1 MTMKTQTGNYANSF
15 LIGLVLMGAL
25 LLPALGQ
32 AAGCGATTAI
42 LILKELK
49 RADVSGL
56 LSQAAECQAKGQ
68 VNLAQ
73 NALQQA
79 LALAQASGDKR
90 TEALV
95 KNNLASLWILASSK
109 YRAPTEQPDL
119 YLLDGL
125 KIAEELGDKSLESSI
140 RSNLGN
146 LLVGWGN
153 YEDAVW
159 NFKQAVEQADK
170 DRNQGLAA
178 RCRIGM
184 ATAAAFHGSMSLA
197 ADYAGAAEANIAK
210 AENGR
215 DRALLYIK
223 LGDAYSRMMDSAV
236 DREQRGVYL
245 AKGGE
250 QYRQSVIEARK
261 AGDEASQAYS
271 IGFLAGLYETEGR
284 YAEALQLSRAAL
296 RMAQKHDLYDAMY
309 QWQWLVGRMHN
320 QLGERDRAIDAY
332 KTAVD
337 NLTSIR
343 GDLAIVYG
351 NVNSPTTFRDSVGP
365 IYYELADLLLRKADE
380 TQDETARTALLVEAR
395 ETVEALKGAE
405 LSDYFQDD
413 CVNMVNA
420 GAKGIGQMSPTAAI
434 VYIIPLESRLELLVE
449 TKSGLKKVTVDVPSR
464 RLMDQAL
471 LFRHHVER
479 RTTYFFKGHG
489 EALYAWII
497 EPIKKILEAD
507 GVDTLVFVPD
517 GALRNVPM
525 AALFDGEKYLLEQY
539 AVGVAP
545 GLSLIESQEA
555 TSPNSRFLF
564 SGLAAERHGFPGLP
578 AVVQEA
584 ELISKS
590 FAPTQLMDG
599 TFLKDD
605 LENTFMRNDYRY
617 VHIASHGQFSGQADS
632 TFVLTYD
639 GFLTLDDLENLIRP
653 SSYRGAPVELLTLSA
668 CQTAAGDDK
677 AALGLAGVA
686 IKAGCRAA
694 LASLWFVSDQASAL
708 MVDEFYRALAKP
720 GATKAKALQHA
731 QTVLRND
738 PRFRHPRYWAP
749 YIMIGNWL

>member
-1 MTMKTQTGNYANSF
+1 MKIRTENHAHSL
-15 LIGLVLMGAL
+15 LIGLALVGGL

-32 AAGCGATTAI
+32 AAES
-42 LILKELK
+42 KS
-49 RADVSGL
+49 ADVSGL
-56 LSQAAECQAKGQ
+56 LKQAALYQAKGQ

-73 NALQQA
+73 NALKQA
-79 LALAQASGDKR
+79 LGQAQAVGDKR

-95 KNNLASLWILASSK
+95 KNNLASLWILASRK
-109 YRAPTEQPDL
+109 YREPTEEPDI
-119 YLLDGL
+119 YLLEAL

-140 RSNLGN
+140 RANLGN

-159 NFKQAVEQADK
+159 NFKQSVDQADK
-170 DRNQGLAA
+170 DGNHELAA

-184 ATAAAFHGSMSLA
+184 ATAAAFHGSMSTA
-197 ADYAGAAEANIAK
+197 AEYAGAAEVNIAK
-210 AENGR
+210 ISDGR
-215 DRALLYIK
+215 DKALLHIK
-223 LGDAYSRMMDSAV
+223 LGDVYSRMMDNAAN
-236 DREQRGVYL
+236 REQRGVYL

-250 QYRQSVIEARK
+250 QYHKSVTEARK
-261 AGDEASQAYS
+261 VGDEASQAYS

-296 RMAQKHDLYDAMY
+296 RLAQKNRLYDAMY
-309 QWQWLVGRMHN
+309 QWQWLIGRLHN
-320 QLGERDRAIDAY
+320 QLGNHDRAIDAY

-337 NLTSIR
+337 NLSSIR
-343 GDLAIVYG
+343 NDLAIVYG
-351 NVNSPTTFRDSVGP
+351 NDNSPTTFRDSVGP
-365 IYYELADLLLRKADE
+365 VYYELADLLLKKADE
-380 TQDETARTALLVEAR
+380 VEDDSERTALLVEAR
-395 ETVEALKGAE
+395 ATVEALKGAE

-413 CVNMVNA
+413 CANMVNA
-420 GAKGIGQMSPTAAI
+420 GAKSVGEMSPTAAI

-449 TKSGLKKVTVDVPSR
+449 TKSGLKKVTVNVPSR
-464 RLMDQAL
+464 RLMDQAR

-479 RTTYFFKGHG
+479 RTTYFFKGHA

-525 AALFDGEKYLLEQY
+525 AALFDGKKYLLEQY

-564 SGLAAERHGFPGLP
+564 SGLAVERHGFPGLP

-584 ELISKS
+584 ELIAKS
-590 FAPTQLMDG
+590 FAPTQLMDA

-605 LENTFMRNDYRY
+605 LENTFLRNDYRF
-617 VHIASHGQFSGQADS
+617 VHIASHGQFSGRAES

-720 GATKAKALQHA
+720 GTTKAKALQHA

-749 YIMIGNWL
+749 YLMIGNWL

>member
-1 MTMKTQTGNYANSF
+1 MTMKTRTENHTHSL
-15 LIGLVLMGAL
+15 LIGLALVGGL

-32 AAGCGATTAI
+32 AAES
-42 LILKELK
+42 KS
-49 RADVSGL
+49 ADVSGL
-56 LSQAAECQAKGQ
+56 LKQAALYQAKGQ

-73 NALQQA
+73 NALKQA
-79 LALAQASGDKR
+79 LGQAQAVGDKR

-95 KNNLASLWILASSK
+95 KNNLASLWILASRK
-109 YRAPTEQPDL
+109 YREPTEEPDI
-119 YLLDGL
+119 YLLEAL

-140 RSNLGN
+140 RANLGN

-159 NFKQAVEQADK
+159 NFKQAVDQADK
-170 DRNQGLAA
+170 DGNHELAA

-184 ATAAAFHGSMSLA
+184 ATAAAFHGSMSTA
-197 ADYAGAAEANIAK
+197 AEYAGAAEVNIAK
-210 AENGR
+210 IADGR
-215 DRALLYIK
+215 DKALLHIK
-223 LGDAYSRMMDSAV
+223 LGDVYSRMMDNA
-236 DREQRGVYL
+236 DNREKRGVYL

-250 QYRQSVIEARK
+250 QYHKSVTEARK
-261 AGDEASQAYS
+261 VGDEASQAYS

-284 YAEALQLSRAAL
+284 YAEALRLSRAAL
-296 RMAQKHDLYDAMY
+296 RLAQKNRLYDAMY
-309 QWQWLVGRMHN
+309 QWQWLIGRLHN
-320 QLGERDRAIDAY
+320 QLGNHDRAIDAY

-337 NLTSIR
+337 NLSSIR
-343 GDLAIVYG
+343 NDLAIVYG
-351 NVNSPTTFRDSVGP
+351 NDNSPTTFRDSVGP
-365 IYYELADLLLRKADE
+365 VYYELADLLLKKADE
-380 TQDETARTALLVEAR
+380 VEDDSARIALLVEAR
-395 ETVEALKGAE
+395 DTVEALKGAE

-413 CVNMVNA
+413 CANMVNA
-420 GAKGIGQMSPTAAI
+420 GAKSIGQMSPTAAI

-449 TKSGLKKVTVDVPSR
+449 TKSGLKKVTVNVPSR
-464 RLMDQAL
+464 RLMDQAR

-479 RTTYFFKGHG
+479 RTTYFFKSHA

-525 AALFDGEKYLLEQY
+525 AALFDGKKYLLEQY

-584 ELISKS
+584 ELIAKS
-590 FAPTQLMDG
+590 FAATQLMDA

-605 LENTFMRNDYRY
+605 LENTFLRNDYRF
-617 VHIASHGQFSGQADS
+617 VHIASHGQFSGRAES

-668 CQTAAGDDK
+668 CQTAAGDEK

-720 GATKAKALQHA
+720 GTTKAKALQHA

-749 YIMIGNWL
+749 YLMIGNWL

>member
-1 MTMKTQTGNYANSF
+1 MIMKIRNAIHSHTLFICLALAG
-15 LIGLVLMGAL
+15 LIVSAQGQVAGA
-25 LLPALGQ
+25 
-32 AAGCGATTAI
+32 
-42 LILKELK
+42 KH
-49 RADVSGL
+49 ADVSGL
-56 LSQAAECQAKGQ
+56 LNQAAAYQTKGQ

-73 NALQQA
+73 NALK
-79 LALAQASGDKR
+79 LALGQAQAAGDKR
-90 TEALV
+90 TEAVV
-95 KNNLASLWILASSK
+95 KNNLASLWILASRK
-109 YRAPTEQPDL
+109 YRASSEEPDI
-119 YLLDGL
+119 YLLEAL
-125 KIAEELGDKSLESSI
+125 KIAEELKDKPLEVSI
-140 RSNLGN
+140 RANLGN

-159 NFKQAVEQADK
+159 NFKQAVDQADK
-170 DRNQGLAA
+170 AENHELAA

-184 ATAAAFHGSMSLA
+184 AAAAAFHGSMSLA
-197 ADYAGAAEANIAK
+197 EEYAGAAEGNIAK
-210 AENGR
+210 TADGR
-215 DRALLYIK
+215 DKALLHIK
-223 LGDAYSRMMDSAV
+223 LGDIYSRMMDSAT
-236 DREQRGVYL
+236 DREQRGRYL
-245 AKGGE
+245 AKGGK
-250 QYRQSVIEARK
+250 QYRNSVAAARQV
-261 AGDEASQAYS
+261 GDEPSQAYS

-284 YAEALQLSRAAL
+284 YAEALELSRAAL
-296 RMAQKHDLYDAMY
+296 RLAQKHELHDAAY
-309 QWQWLVGRMHN
+309 QWQWLIGRLHN
-320 QLGERDRAIDAY
+320 QLGNRDRAIGAY

-337 NLTSIR
+337 NLSSIR
-343 GDLAIVYG
+343 SDLAIVYG
-351 NVNSPTTFRDSVGP
+351 NENSPTTFRDSVGP
-365 IYYELADLLLRKADE
+365 IYYELADLILKKADE
-380 TQDETARTALLVEAR
+380 VKDDSVRTALLVEAR
-395 ETVEALKGAE
+395 DTVEALKGAE

-413 CVNMVNA
+413 CANMVNA
-420 GAKGIGQMSPTAAI
+420 GARSIGQMSPTAAI

-449 TKSGLKKVTVDVPSR
+449 TKSGLKKVTVNVPSR
-464 RLMDQAL
+464 RLMDQAR

-489 EALYAWII
+489 EALYAWLI

-507 GVDTLVFVPD
+507 AVDTLVFVPD

-525 AALFDGEKYLLEQY
+525 SGLFDGEKYLLEQY

-584 ELISKS
+584 ELIAKS
-590 FAPTQLMDG
+590 FAPTELMDG

-605 LENTFMRNDYRY
+605 LEDTFLRNDYRY
-617 VHIASHGQFSGQADS
+617 VHIASHGQFSGKADS

-720 GATKAKALQHA
+720 GTTKAKALQYA

>member
-1 MTMKTQTGNYANSF
+1 MTMKIQTANHAHSL
-15 LIGLVLMGAL
+15 LIGLALVGGL

-32 AAGCGATTAI
+32 AADS
-42 LILKELK
+42 KS
-49 RADVSGL
+49 ADVSGL
-56 LSQAAECQAKGQ
+56 LNQAAAYQAKGQ
-68 VNLAQ
+68 VNLAEGT
-73 NALQQA
+73 LKQA
-79 LALAQASGDKR
+79 LGQAQAVGDKR

-95 KNNLASLWILASSK
+95 KNNLASLWILASRK
-109 YRAPTEQPDL
+109 YRDPTEEPDI
-119 YLLDGL
+119 YLLEAL
-125 KIAEELGDKSLESSI
+125 KIAEEIEDKPLESSI
-140 RSNLGN
+140 RANLGN

-159 NFKQAVEQADK
+159 NFKQAVGQADK
-170 DRNQGLAA
+170 DGNDELAA

-184 ATAAAFHGSMSLA
+184 ATAAAFHGSMSMA
-197 ADYAGAAEANIAK
+197 AELAGAAEANIAK
-210 AENGR
+210 SNER
-215 DRALLYIK
+215 DKALLHIK
-223 LGDAYSRMMDSAV
+223 LGDVYSRMMDNAA

-250 QYRQSVIEARK
+250 QYHKSVLAARK
-261 AGDEASQAYS
+261 AGDEPSQAYA

-296 RMAQKHDLYDAMY
+296 RLAQKHELPDAVY
-309 QWQWLVGRMHN
+309 QWQWLVGRLHN
-320 QLGERDRAIDAY
+320 QLGDRDRAIDAY

-351 NVNSPTTFRDSVGP
+351 NDNSPTTFRDSVGP
-365 IYYELADLLLRKADE
+365 VYYELADLLLKKADE
-380 TQDETARTALLVEAR
+380 VEGDEARTALLVEAR
-395 ETVEALKGAE
+395 ATVEALKGAE

-413 CVNMVNA
+413 CANMVNA
-420 GAKGIGQMSPTAAI
+420 GAKSVGEMSPTAAI

-464 RLMDQAL
+464 RLMDQAR

-507 GVDTLVFVPD
+507 DVDTLVFVPD

-525 AALFDGEKYLLEQY
+525 AALFDGEKYLIEQY
-539 AVGVAP
+539 AVAVAP

-590 FAPTQLMDG
+590 FSPTVLMDG

-605 LENTFMRNDYRY
+605 LENIFLRNDYRY
-617 VHIASHGQFSGQADS
+617 VHIASHGQFSGRADS

-694 LASLWFVSDQASAL
+694 LATLWFVSDQASAL

-720 GATKAKALQHA
+720 GTSKAKALQHA

-749 YIMIGNWL
+749 YLMIGNWL

>member
-1 MTMKTQTGNYANSF
+1 MTMKTRTENHAHSL
-15 LIGLVLMGAL
+15 LIGLALVGGL
-25 LLPALGQ
+25 LLPALAQ
-32 AAGCGATTAI
+32 AAES
-42 LILKELK
+42 KS
-49 RADVSGL
+49 ADVSGL
-56 LSQAAECQAKGQ
+56 LNQAALYHAKGQ

-73 NALQQA
+73 NALKQA
-79 LALAQASGDKR
+79 LGQAQAVGDKR

-95 KNNLASLWILASSK
+95 KNNLASLWILASRK
-109 YRAPTEQPDL
+109 YRALTEEPDI
-119 YLLDGL
+119 YLLESL

-140 RSNLGN
+140 RANLGN

-159 NFKQAVEQADK
+159 NFMQAVEQADK
-170 DRNQGLAA
+170 DGNDELAA

-184 ATAAAFHGSMSLA
+184 ATAAVFHGSMSTA
-197 ADYAGAAEANIAK
+197 AEYAGAAEANIAK
-210 AENGR
+210 VENGR
-215 DRALLYIK
+215 DKALLHIK
-223 LGDAYSRMMDSAV
+223 LGDVYSRMMDNAA
-236 DREQRGVYL
+236 DREQRGIYL
-245 AKGGE
+245 AKGGV
-250 QYRQSVIEARK
+250 QYHKSVTEARK
-261 AGDEASQAYS
+261 VGDEASQAYS

-284 YAEALQLSRAAL
+284 YAEALQLSRVAL
-296 RMAQKHDLYDAMY
+296 RLAQKHELYDAMY
-309 QWQWLVGRMHN
+309 QWQWLIGRLHN
-320 QLGERDRAIDAY
+320 QLGDRDRAIDAY

-337 NLTSIR
+337 NLSSIR
-343 GDLAIVYG
+343 NDLAIVYG
-351 NVNSPTTFRDSVGP
+351 NDNSPTTFRDSVGP
-365 IYYELADLLLRKADE
+365 VYYELADLLLQKADE
-380 TQDETARTALLVEAR
+380 VEADSARTALLVEAR
-395 ETVEALKGAE
+395 DTVEALKAAE

-413 CVNMVNA
+413 CANMVNA
-420 GAKGIGQMSPTAAI
+420 GAKSIGQMSPTAAI

-449 TKSGLKKVTVDVPSR
+449 TKSGLKKVTVNVPSR
-464 RLMDQAL
+464 RLMDQAR

-479 RTTYFFKGHG
+479 RTTYFFKGHA

-525 AALFDGEKYLLEQY
+525 AALFDGKKYLLEQY

-584 ELISKS
+584 ELIAKS
-590 FAPTQLMDG
+590 FAPTQLMDA
-599 TFLKDD
+599 TFLKED
-605 LENTFMRNDYRY
+605 LENTFLRNDYRF
-617 VHIASHGQFSGQADS
+617 VHIASHGQFSGRAES

-720 GATKAKALQHA
+720 GTTKAKALQHA

-749 YIMIGNWL
+749 YLMIGNWL

>member
-1 MTMKTQTGNYANSF
+1 MTINTQITNHALSL
-15 LIGLVLMGAL
+15 LIRCALVGLM
-25 LLPALGQ
+25 LPAFAQ
-32 AAGCGATTAI
+32 AAGSSANSSE
-42 LILKELK
+42 LLK
-49 RADVSGL
+49 
-56 LSQAAECQAKGQ
+56 QAAAYQSKGQ

-73 NALQQA
+73 NVLKQ
-79 LALAQASGDKR
+79 ALAQAQAAGDLR
-90 TEALV
+90 TEAQV
-95 KNNLASLWILASSK
+95 KNNLASLWILASRK
-109 YRAPTEQPDL
+109 YRAPNEEPDI
-119 YLLDGL
+119 YLLESL
-125 KIAEELGDKSLESSI
+125 KIAEGLGDKSLESGI
-140 RSNLGN
+140 RANLGN
-146 LLVGWGN
+146 LLVGMGN

-159 NFKQAVEQADK
+159 NFKQAVEQAEK
-170 DRNQGLAA
+170 DGNQELAA

-184 ATAAAFHGSMSLA
+184 STAAAFHGSMSLA
-197 ADYAGAAEANIAK
+197 EEFAGGAEMNIAK
-210 AENGR
+210 AKNGR
-215 DRALLYIK
+215 DKALLYIK
-223 LGDAYSRMMDSAV
+223 LGDVYSRMMDNAS
-236 DREQRGVYL
+236 DRAQRGAYL
-245 AKGGE
+245 VKGGV
-250 QYRQSVIEARK
+250 QYHKSVLEARK
-261 AGDEASQAYS
+261 VGDEESQTYS

-284 YAEALQLSRAAL
+284 YAEALQLSREAL
-296 RMAQKHDLYDAMY
+296 RLAQNHKLYDAMY
-309 QWQWLVGRMHN
+309 QWQWLVGRLHN
-320 QLGERDRAIDAY
+320 QLGDRDRAIDAY
-332 KTAVD
+332 KTALD

-351 NVNSPTTFRDSVGP
+351 NDNSPTTFRDSVGP
-365 IYYELADLLLRKADE
+365 LYYELADLLLSKADGVN
-380 TQDETARTALLVEAR
+380 DETARTALLVEAR
-395 ETVEALKGAE
+395 DTVEALKGAE

-413 CVNMVNA
+413 CSNMVNS
-420 GAKGIGQMSPTAAI
+420 GAKSIGQMSPTAAI
-434 VYIIPLESRLELLVE
+434 VYIIPLENRVELLVE
-449 TKSGLKKVTVDVPSR
+449 TKSGLKKVTVDVSSR
-464 RLMDQAL
+464 RLMDQAR

-489 EALYAWII
+489 EALYAWLI

-525 AALFDGEKYLLEQY
+525 TALFDGKEYLLEQY

-545 GLSLIESQEA
+545 GLSLIESQKA

-564 SGLAAERHGFPGLP
+564 SGLAVERHGFPGLP
-578 AVVQEA
+578 AVVQES

-590 FAPTQLMDG
+590 FAPTTLMDG
-599 TFLKDD
+599 TFLKGD
-605 LENTFMRNDYRY
+605 LVDTFLRNDFRY
-617 VHIASHGQFSGQADS
+617 VHIASHGQFSGRADS

-720 GATKAKALQHA
+720 GTTKATALQHA

>member
-1 MTMKTQTGNYANSF
+1 MIMKIRTENHTHSL
-15 LIGLVLMGAL
+15 LIGLALVGGL

-32 AAGCGATTAI
+32 AAES
-42 LILKELK
+42 KS
-49 RADVSGL
+49 ADVSGL
-56 LSQAAECQAKGQ
+56 LKQAALYQAKGQ

-73 NALQQA
+73 NALKQA
-79 LALAQASGDKR
+79 LGQAQAVGDKR

-95 KNNLASLWILASSK
+95 KNNLASLWILASRK
-109 YRAPTEQPDL
+109 YREPTEEPDI
-119 YLLDGL
+119 YLLEAL

-140 RSNLGN
+140 RANLGN

-159 NFKQAVEQADK
+159 NFKQAVDQADK
-170 DRNQGLAA
+170 DGNHELAA

-184 ATAAAFHGSMSLA
+184 ATAAAFHGSMSTA
-197 ADYAGAAEANIAK
+197 AEYAGAAEVNIAK
-210 AENGR
+210 IADGR
-215 DRALLYIK
+215 DKALLHIK
-223 LGDAYSRMMDSAV
+223 LGDVYSRMMDNA
-236 DREQRGVYL
+236 DNREKRGVYL

-250 QYRQSVIEARK
+250 QYHKSVTEARK
-261 AGDEASQAYS
+261 VGDEASQAYS

-296 RMAQKHDLYDAMY
+296 RLAQKNRLYDAMY
-309 QWQWLVGRMHN
+309 QWQWLIGRLHN
-320 QLGERDRAIDAY
+320 QLGNHDRAIDAY

-337 NLTSIR
+337 NLSSIR
-343 GDLAIVYG
+343 NDLAIVYG
-351 NVNSPTTFRDSVGP
+351 NDNSPTTFRDSVGP
-365 IYYELADLLLRKADE
+365 VYYELADLLLKKADE
-380 TQDETARTALLVEAR
+380 VEDDSARIALLVEAR
-395 ETVEALKGAE
+395 DTVEALKGAE

-413 CVNMVNA
+413 CANMVNA
-420 GAKGIGQMSPTAAI
+420 GAKSIGQMSPTAAI

-449 TKSGLKKVTVDVPSR
+449 TKSGLKKVTVNVPSR
-464 RLMDQAL
+464 RLMDQAR

-479 RTTYFFKGHG
+479 RTTYFFKSHA

-525 AALFDGEKYLLEQY
+525 AALFDGKKYLLEQY

-584 ELISKS
+584 ELIAKS
-590 FAPTQLMDG
+590 FAATQLMDA

-605 LENTFMRNDYRY
+605 LENTFLRNDYRF
-617 VHIASHGQFSGQADS
+617 VHIASHGQFSGRAES

-668 CQTAAGDDK
+668 CQTAAGDEK

-720 GATKAKALQHA
+720 GTTKAKALQHA

-749 YIMIGNWL
+749 YLMIGNWL

>member
-1 MTMKTQTGNYANSF
+1 MTMKTHTVNYARS
-15 LIGLVLMGAL
+15 LYAVLTLAGLLYF
-25 LLPALGQ
+25 PFTQ
-32 AAGCGATTAI
+32 SAASKGT
-42 LILKELK
+42 
-49 RADVSGL
+49 DVAGL
-56 LSQAAECQAKGQ
+56 LSQAAMHQSKGR

-73 NALQQA
+73 NAFKQA
-79 LALAQASGDKR
+79 LAKAQAAGDLR
-90 TEALV
+90 TEAIV
-95 KNNLASLWILASSK
+95 KNNLASLWILASRK
-109 YRAPTEQPDL
+109 YRAPTEEPDI
-119 YLLDGL
+119 YLLEAL
-125 KIAEELGDKSLESSI
+125 KVAEELKDKPLESSI
-140 RSNLGN
+140 RANLGN
-146 LLVGWGN
+146 LLVGGGN

-159 NFKQAVEQADK
+159 NFKQAVDQANK
-170 DRNQGLAA
+170 DGNHELAA
-178 RCRIGM
+178 RCLIGM
-184 ATAAAFHGSMSLA
+184 ATAATFHGATSLA
-197 ADYAGAAEANIAK
+197 GEYAATAEKNIAQTSSSQEK
-210 AENGR
+210 
-215 DRALLYIK
+215 ALLHIK
-223 LGDAYSRMMDSAV
+223 LGDVYSRMMDNAT
-236 DREQRGVYL
+236 DREQRGKYL
-245 AKGGE
+245 VKGSE
-250 QYRQSVIEARK
+250 QYRQSIVAARVV
-261 AGDEASQAYS
+261 GDESSQAYS

-284 YAEALQLSRAAL
+284 YAEALQLTRAAL
-296 RMAQKHDLYDAMY
+296 RLAQKHKLQDAIY
-309 QWQWLVGRMHN
+309 QWQWLAARLHN
-320 QLGERDRAIDAY
+320 QLGDRDRAIGAY

-337 NLTSIR
+337 NLTTIR
-343 GDLAIVYG
+343 SDLAIVYG
-351 NVNSPTTFRDSVGP
+351 NDNSPTTFRDSVGP

-380 TQDETARTALLVEAR
+380 TELGPARTALLAEAR
-395 ETVEALKGAE
+395 ETVETLKGAE

-413 CVNMVNA
+413 CTSMVNA
-420 GAKGIGQMSPTAAI
+420 GAKSIGQMSPTAAI

-449 TKSGLKKVTVDVPSR
+449 TKSGLSKVTVNVSSR
-464 RLMDQAL
+464 ELMNQAL

-489 EALYAWII
+489 EALYAWLI
-497 EPIKKILEAD
+497 EPIKPLLEKD
-507 GVDTLVFVPD
+507 SVDTLVFVPD

-525 AALFDGEKYLLEQY
+525 SGLFDGKNYLLEQY

-555 TSPNSRFLF
+555 VAPNSRFLF

-578 AVVQEA
+578 AVIEEA

-590 FAPTQLMDG
+590 FSPTSLMDG

-605 LENTFMRNDYRY
+605 LEDTFLRNDYRY
-617 VHIASHGQFSGQADS
+617 VHIASHGQFSGDAAN

-639 GFLTLDDLENLIRP
+639 EYLTLDDLENLIRP

-738 PRFRHPRYWAP
+738 SRFRHPRYWAP

>member
-1 MTMKTQTGNYANSF
+1 MTMKIRTENHAHSL
-15 LIGLVLMGAL
+15 LIGLALVGGL
-25 LLPALGQ
+25 LLPALAQ
-32 AAGCGATTAI
+32 AAES
-42 LILKELK
+42 KS
-49 RADVSGL
+49 ADVSGL
-56 LSQAAECQAKGQ
+56 LNQAALYHAKGQ

-73 NALQQA
+73 NALKQA
-79 LALAQASGDKR
+79 LGQAQAVGDKR

-95 KNNLASLWILASSK
+95 KNNLASLWILASRK
-109 YRAPTEQPDL
+109 YRALTEEPDI
-119 YLLDGL
+119 YLLESL

-140 RSNLGN
+140 RANLGN

-159 NFKQAVEQADK
+159 NFMQAVEQADK
-170 DRNQGLAA
+170 DGNDELAA

-184 ATAAAFHGSMSLA
+184 ATAAVFHGSMSTA
-197 ADYAGAAEANIAK
+197 AEYAGAAEANIAK
-210 AENGR
+210 VENGR
-215 DRALLYIK
+215 DKALLHIK
-223 LGDAYSRMMDSAV
+223 LGDVYSRMMDNAA
-236 DREQRGVYL
+236 DREQRGIYL
-245 AKGGE
+245 ANGGV
-250 QYRQSVIEARK
+250 QYHKSVTEARK
-261 AGDEASQAYS
+261 GGDEASQAYS

-296 RMAQKHDLYDAMY
+296 RLAQKNRLYDAMY
-309 QWQWLVGRMHN
+309 QWQWLIGRLHN
-320 QLGERDRAIDAY
+320 QLGNHDRAIDAY

-337 NLTSIR
+337 NLSSIR
-343 GDLAIVYG
+343 NDLAIVYG
-351 NVNSPTTFRDSVGP
+351 NDNSPTTFRDSVGP
-365 IYYELADLLLRKADE
+365 VYYELADLLLKKADE
-380 TQDETARTALLVEAR
+380 VEDDSARTALLVEAR
-395 ETVEALKGAE
+395 ATVEALKGAE

-413 CVNMVNA
+413 CANMVNA
-420 GAKGIGQMSPTAAI
+420 GAKSVGEMSPTAAI

-449 TKSGLKKVTVDVPSR
+449 TKSGLKKVTVNVPSR
-464 RLMDQAL
+464 RLMDQAR

-479 RTTYFFKGHG
+479 RTTYFFKGHA

-584 ELISKS
+584 ELIAKS
-590 FAPTQLMDG
+590 FAPTQLMDA
-599 TFLKDD
+599 TFLKED
-605 LENTFMRNDYRY
+605 LENTFLRNDYRF
-617 VHIASHGQFSGQADS
+617 VHIASHGQFSGRAES

-720 GATKAKALQHA
+720 GTTKAKALQHA

-749 YIMIGNWL
+749 YLMIGNWL

>member
-1 MTMKTQTGNYANSF
+1 MTMKTRTENHTHSL
-15 LIGLVLMGAL
+15 LIGLALVGGL
-25 LLPALGQ
+25 LLPALAQ
-32 AAGCGATTAI
+32 AAES
-42 LILKELK
+42 KS
-49 RADVSGL
+49 ADVSGL
-56 LSQAAECQAKGQ
+56 LKQAALYQAKGQ

-73 NALQQA
+73 NALKQA
-79 LALAQASGDKR
+79 LGQAQSVGDKR

-95 KNNLASLWILASSK
+95 KNNLASLWILASRK
-109 YRAPTEQPDL
+109 YREPTEEPDI
-119 YLLDGL
+119 YLLEAL

-140 RSNLGN
+140 RANLGN

-159 NFKQAVEQADK
+159 NFKQAVDHADK
-170 DRNQGLAA
+170 DGNHDLGA

-184 ATAAAFHGSMSLA
+184 ATAAAFHGSMSTA
-197 ADYAGAAEANIAK
+197 AEYAGAAEVNITKIAD
-210 AENGR
+210 GR
-215 DRALLYIK
+215 DKALLHIK
-223 LGDAYSRMMDSAV
+223 LGDVYSRMMDNAAN
-236 DREQRGVYL
+236 REQRGVYL

-250 QYRQSVIEARK
+250 QYNKSVTEARK
-261 AGDEASQAYS
+261 VGDEASQAYS

-296 RMAQKHDLYDAMY
+296 RLAQKNRLYDAMY
-309 QWQWLVGRMHN
+309 QWQWLIGRLHN
-320 QLGERDRAIDAY
+320 QLGNHDRAIDAY
-332 KTAVD
+332 KTAVN
-337 NLTSIR
+337 NLSSIR
-343 GDLAIVYG
+343 NDLAIVYG
-351 NVNSPTTFRDSVGP
+351 NDNSPTTFRDSVGP
-365 IYYELADLLLRKADE
+365 VYYELADLLLKKADE
-380 TQDETARTALLVEAR
+380 VEDDSARIALLVEAR
-395 ETVEALKGAE
+395 DTVEALKGAE

-413 CVNMVNA
+413 CANMVNA
-420 GAKGIGQMSPTAAI
+420 GAKSIGQMSPTAAI

-449 TKSGLKKVTVDVPSR
+449 TKSGLKKVTVNVPSR
-464 RLMDQAL
+464 RLMDQAR

-479 RTTYFFKGHG
+479 RTTYFFKSHA

-525 AALFDGEKYLLEQY
+525 AALFDGKKYLLEQY

-584 ELISKS
+584 ELIAKS
-590 FAPTQLMDG
+590 FAATQLMDA

-605 LENTFMRNDYRY
+605 LENKFLRNDYRF
-617 VHIASHGQFSGQADS
+617 VHIASHGQFSGRAES

-668 CQTAAGDDK
+668 CQTAAGDEK

-720 GATKAKALQHA
+720 GTTKAKALQHA

-749 YIMIGNWL
+749 YLMIGNWL

>member
-1 MTMKTQTGNYANSF
+1 MTMKIQTANHAHSL
-15 LIGLVLMGAL
+15 LIGLALVGGL

-32 AAGCGATTAI
+32 AADS
-42 LILKELK
+42 KS
-49 RADVSGL
+49 ADVSGL
-56 LSQAAECQAKGQ
+56 LNQAAAYQAKGQ

-73 NALQQA
+73 GTLKQA
-79 LALAQASGDKR
+79 LGQAQAVGDKR

-95 KNNLASLWILASSK
+95 KNNLASLWILASRK
-109 YRAPTEQPDL
+109 YRDPTEEPDI
-119 YLLDGL
+119 YLLEAL
-125 KIAEELGDKSLESSI
+125 KIAEEIEDKPLESSI
-140 RSNLGN
+140 RANLGN

-159 NFKQAVEQADK
+159 NFKQAVGQADK
-170 DRNQGLAA
+170 DGNDELAA

-184 ATAAAFHGSMSLA
+184 ATAAAFHGSMSMA
-197 ADYAGAAEANIAK
+197 AELAGAAEANIAK
-210 AENGR
+210 SNER
-215 DRALLYIK
+215 DKALLHIK
-223 LGDAYSRMMDSAV
+223 LGDVYSRMMDNAA

-250 QYRQSVIEARK
+250 QYHKSVLAARK
-261 AGDEASQAYS
+261 SGDEPSQAYA

-296 RMAQKHDLYDAMY
+296 RLAQKHELPDAVY
-309 QWQWLVGRMHN
+309 QWQWLVGRLHN
-320 QLGERDRAIDAY
+320 QLGDRDRAIDAY

-351 NVNSPTTFRDSVGP
+351 NDNSPTTFRDSVGP
-365 IYYELADLLLRKADE
+365 VYYELADLLLKKADE
-380 TQDETARTALLVEAR
+380 VEGDEARTALLVEAR
-395 ETVEALKGAE
+395 ATVEALKGAE

-413 CVNMVNA
+413 CANMVNA
-420 GAKGIGQMSPTAAI
+420 GAKSVGEMSPTAAI

-464 RLMDQAL
+464 RLMDQAR

-507 GVDTLVFVPD
+507 DVDTLVFVPD

-525 AALFDGEKYLLEQY
+525 AALFDGEKYLIEQY
-539 AVGVAP
+539 AVAVAP

-590 FAPTQLMDG
+590 FSPTVLMDG

-605 LENTFMRNDYRY
+605 LENTFLRNDYRY
-617 VHIASHGQFSGQADS
+617 VHIASHGQFSGRADS

-694 LASLWFVSDQASAL
+694 LATLWFVSDQASAL

-720 GATKAKALQHA
+720 GTSKAKALQHA

-749 YIMIGNWL
+749 YLMIGNWL

>member
-1 MTMKTQTGNYANSF
+1 MTMKIQTANHAHSL
-15 LIGLVLMGAL
+15 LIGLALVGGL

-32 AAGCGATTAI
+32 AADS
-42 LILKELK
+42 KS
-49 RADVSGL
+49 ADVSGL
-56 LSQAAECQAKGQ
+56 LNQAAAYQAKGQ

-73 NALQQA
+73 GTLKQA
-79 LALAQASGDKR
+79 LGQAQAVGDKR

-95 KNNLASLWILASSK
+95 KNNLASLWILASRK
-109 YRAPTEQPDL
+109 YRDPTEEPDI
-119 YLLDGL
+119 YLLEAL
-125 KIAEELGDKSLESSI
+125 KIAEEIEDKPLESSI
-140 RSNLGN
+140 RANLGN

-159 NFKQAVEQADK
+159 NFKQAVGQADK
-170 DRNQGLAA
+170 DGNDELAA

-184 ATAAAFHGSMSLA
+184 ATAAAFHGSMSMAAELA
-197 ADYAGAAEANIAK
+197 GTAEANIAK
-210 AENGR
+210 SNER
-215 DRALLYIK
+215 DKALLHIK
-223 LGDAYSRMMDSAV
+223 LGDVYSRMMDNAA

-250 QYRQSVIEARK
+250 QYHKSVLAARK
-261 AGDEASQAYS
+261 AGDEPSQAYA

-296 RMAQKHDLYDAMY
+296 RLAQKHELPDAVY
-309 QWQWLVGRMHN
+309 QWQWLVGRLHN
-320 QLGERDRAIDAY
+320 QLGDRDRAIDAY

-351 NVNSPTTFRDSVGP
+351 NDNSPTTFRDSVGP
-365 IYYELADLLLRKADE
+365 VYYELADLLLKKADE
-380 TQDETARTALLVEAR
+380 VEGDEARTALLVEAR
-395 ETVEALKGAE
+395 ATVEALKGAE

-413 CVNMVNA
+413 CANMVNA
-420 GAKGIGQMSPTAAI
+420 GAKSVGEMSPTAAI

-464 RLMDQAL
+464 RLMDQAR

-507 GVDTLVFVPD
+507 DVDTLVFVPD

-525 AALFDGEKYLLEQY
+525 AALFDGEKYLIEQY
-539 AVGVAP
+539 AVAVAP

-590 FAPTQLMDG
+590 FSPTVLMDG

-605 LENTFMRNDYRY
+605 LENIFLRNDYRY
-617 VHIASHGQFSGQADS
+617 VHIASHGQFSGRADS

-694 LASLWFVSDQASAL
+694 LATLWFVSDQASAL

-720 GATKAKALQHA
+720 GTSKAKALQHA

-749 YIMIGNWL
+749 YLMIGNWL

>member
-1 MTMKTQTGNYANSF
+1 MTINTQITNHALSL
-15 LIGLVLMGAL
+15 LIRCALVGLM
-25 LLPALGQ
+25 LPAFAQ
-32 AAGCGATTAI
+32 AAGSSANSSE
-42 LILKELK
+42 LLK
-49 RADVSGL
+49 
-56 LSQAAECQAKGQ
+56 QAAAYQSKGQ

-73 NALQQA
+73 NVLKQ
-79 LALAQASGDKR
+79 ALAQAQAAGDLR
-90 TEALV
+90 TEAQV
-95 KNNLASLWILASSK
+95 KNNLASLWILASRK
-109 YRAPTEQPDL
+109 YRAPTEEPDI
-119 YLLDGL
+119 YLLESL
-125 KIAEELGDKSLESSI
+125 KIAEGLGDKSLESEI
-140 RSNLGN
+140 RANLGN
-146 LLVGWGN
+146 LLVGMGN

-159 NFKQAVEQADK
+159 NFKQAVEQAENDG
-170 DRNQGLAA
+170 NQELAA

-184 ATAAAFHGSMSLA
+184 STAAAFHGSMNLA
-197 ADYAGAAEANIAK
+197 EEFAGGAEMNIAK
-210 AENGR
+210 AKNGR
-215 DRALLYIK
+215 DKALLYIK
-223 LGDAYSRMMDSAV
+223 LGDVYSRMMDNAS
-236 DREQRGVYL
+236 DRAQRGAYL
-245 AKGGE
+245 VKGGV
-250 QYRQSVIEARK
+250 QYHKSVLEARK
-261 AGDEASQAYS
+261 VGDEESQTYS

-284 YAEALQLSRAAL
+284 YAEALQLSREAL
-296 RMAQKHDLYDAMY
+296 RLAQNHKLYDAMY
-309 QWQWLVGRMHN
+309 QWQWLVGRLHN
-320 QLGERDRAIDAY
+320 QLGDRDRAIDAY
-332 KTAVD
+332 KTALD

-351 NVNSPTTFRDSVGP
+351 NDNSPTTFRDSVGP
-365 IYYELADLLLRKADE
+365 LYYELADLLLSKADGVN
-380 TQDETARTALLVEAR
+380 DEKARTALLVEAR
-395 ETVEALKGAE
+395 DTVEALKGAE

-413 CVNMVNA
+413 CSNMVNA
-420 GAKGIGQMSPTAAI
+420 GAKSIGQMSPTAAI
-434 VYIIPLESRLELLVE
+434 VYIIPLENRVELLVE
-449 TKSGLKKVTVDVPSR
+449 TKSGLKKVTVDVSSR
-464 RLMDQAL
+464 RLMDQAR

-489 EALYAWII
+489 EALYAWLI

-525 AALFDGEKYLLEQY
+525 TALFDGKEYLLEQY

-545 GLSLIESQEA
+545 GLSLIESQKA

-564 SGLAAERHGFPGLP
+564 SGLAVERHGFPGLP
-578 AVVQEA
+578 AVVQES

-590 FAPTQLMDG
+590 FAPTTLMDG
-599 TFLKDD
+599 TFLKGD
-605 LENTFMRNDYRY
+605 LVDTFLRNDFRY
-617 VHIASHGQFSGQADS
+617 VHIASHGQFSGRADS

-720 GATKAKALQHA
+720 GTTKATALQHA

>member
-1 MTMKTQTGNYANSF
+1 MKIRNAIHSHTLFICLALAG
-15 LIGLVLMGAL
+15 LIVSAH
-25 LLPALGQ
+25 GQ
-32 AAGCGATTAI
+32 AAGS
-42 LILKELK
+42 KH
-49 RADVSGL
+49 ADVSGL
-56 LSQAAECQAKGQ
+56 LNRAATYQAKGQ

-73 NALQQA
+73 NALK
-79 LALAQASGDKR
+79 LALGQAQAAGDKR
-90 TEALV
+90 TEAVV
-95 KNNLASLWILASSK
+95 KNNLASLWILASRK
-109 YRAPTEQPDL
+109 YRASSEEPDI
-119 YLLDGL
+119 YLLEAL
-125 KIAEELGDKSLESSI
+125 KIAEELKDKPLEVSI
-140 RSNLGN
+140 RANLGN

-159 NFKQAVEQADK
+159 NFKQAVDQADK
-170 DRNQGLAA
+170 AENHELAA

-184 ATAAAFHGSMSLA
+184 TAAAAFHGSMSLA
-197 ADYAGAAEANIAK
+197 EEYAGAAEGNIAK
-210 AENGR
+210 TADGR
-215 DRALLYIK
+215 DKALLHIK
-223 LGDAYSRMMDSAV
+223 LGDIYSRMMDSAT
-236 DREQRGVYL
+236 DREQRGRYL
-245 AKGGE
+245 AKGGK
-250 QYRQSVIEARK
+250 QYRNSVAAARQV
-261 AGDEASQAYS
+261 GDEPSQAYS

-284 YAEALQLSRAAL
+284 YGEALELSRAAL
-296 RMAQKHDLYDAMY
+296 RLAQKHELHDAAY
-309 QWQWLVGRMHN
+309 QWQWLIGRLHN
-320 QLGERDRAIDAY
+320 QLGNRDRAIGAY

-337 NLTSIR
+337 NLSSIR
-343 GDLAIVYG
+343 SDLAIVYG
-351 NVNSPTTFRDSVGP
+351 NENSPTTFRDSVGP
-365 IYYELADLLLRKADE
+365 IYYELADLILKKADE
-380 TQDETARTALLVEAR
+380 VKDDSVRTALLVEAR
-395 ETVEALKGAE
+395 DTVEALKGAE

-413 CVNMVNA
+413 CANMVNA
-420 GAKGIGQMSPTAAI
+420 GARSIGQMSPTAAI

-449 TKSGLKKVTVDVPSR
+449 TKSGLKKVTVNVPSR
-464 RLMDQAL
+464 RLMDQAR

-489 EALYAWII
+489 EALYAWLI

-507 GVDTLVFVPD
+507 AVDTLVFVPD

-525 AALFDGEKYLLEQY
+525 SGLFDGEKYLLEQY

-584 ELISKS
+584 ELIAKS
-590 FAPTQLMDG
+590 FAPTELMDG

-605 LENTFMRNDYRY
+605 LEDTFLRNDYRY
-617 VHIASHGQFSGQADS
+617 VHIASHGQFSGKADS

-720 GATKAKALQHA
+720 GTTKAKALQHA

>member
-1 MTMKTQTGNYANSF
+1 MTINTQITNHALSL
-15 LIGLVLMGAL
+15 LIRCALVGLM
-25 LLPALGQ
+25 LPAFAQ
-32 AAGCGATTAI
+32 AAGSSANSSE
-42 LILKELK
+42 LLK
-49 RADVSGL
+49 
-56 LSQAAECQAKGQ
+56 QAAAYQSKGQ

-73 NALQQA
+73 NVLKQ
-79 LALAQASGDKR
+79 ALAQAQAAGDLR
-90 TEALV
+90 TEAQV
-95 KNNLASLWILASSK
+95 KNNLASLWILASRK
-109 YRAPTEQPDL
+109 YRAPTEEPDI
-119 YLLDGL
+119 YLLESL
-125 KIAEELGDKSLESSI
+125 KIAEGLGDKSLESEI
-140 RSNLGN
+140 RANLGN
-146 LLVGWGN
+146 LLVGMGN

-159 NFKQAVEQADK
+159 NFKQAVDQAEK
-170 DRNQGLAA
+170 DGNQELAA

-184 ATAAAFHGSMSLA
+184 STAAAFHGSMNLA
-197 ADYAGAAEANIAK
+197 EEFAGGAEMNIAK
-210 AENGR
+210 AKNGR
-215 DRALLYIK
+215 DKALLYIK
-223 LGDAYSRMMDSAV
+223 LGDVYSRMMDNAS
-236 DREQRGVYL
+236 DRAQRGAYL
-245 AKGGE
+245 VKGGV
-250 QYRQSVIEARK
+250 QYHKSVLEARK
-261 AGDEASQAYS
+261 VGDEESQTYS

-284 YAEALQLSRAAL
+284 YAEALQLSREAL
-296 RMAQKHDLYDAMY
+296 RLAQNHKLYDAMY
-309 QWQWLVGRMHN
+309 QWQWLVGRLHN
-320 QLGERDRAIDAY
+320 QLGDRDRAIDAY
-332 KTAVD
+332 KTALD

-351 NVNSPTTFRDSVGP
+351 NDNSPTTFRDSVGP
-365 IYYELADLLLRKADE
+365 LYYELADLLLSKADGVN
-380 TQDETARTALLVEAR
+380 DETARTALLVEAR
-395 ETVEALKGAE
+395 DTVEALKGAE

-413 CVNMVNA
+413 CSNMVNA
-420 GAKGIGQMSPTAAI
+420 GAKSIGQMSPTAAI
-434 VYIIPLESRLELLVE
+434 VYIIPLENRVELLVE
-449 TKSGLKKVTVDVPSR
+449 TKSGLKKVTVDVSSR
-464 RLMDQAL
+464 RLMDQAR

-489 EALYAWII
+489 EALYAWLI

-525 AALFDGEKYLLEQY
+525 TALFDGKEYLLEQY

-545 GLSLIESQEA
+545 GLSLIESQKA

-564 SGLAAERHGFPGLP
+564 SGLAVERHGFPGLP
-578 AVVQEA
+578 AVVQES

-590 FAPTQLMDG
+590 FAPTTLMDG
-599 TFLKDD
+599 TFLKGD
-605 LENTFMRNDYRY
+605 LVDTFLRNDFRY
-617 VHIASHGQFSGQADS
+617 VHIASHGQFSGRADS

-720 GATKAKALQHA
+720 GTSKATALQHA

>member
-1 MTMKTQTGNYANSF
+1 MTMKTRTENHTHSL
-15 LIGLVLMGAL
+15 LIGLALVGGL

-32 AAGCGATTAI
+32 AAES
-42 LILKELK
+42 KS
-49 RADVSGL
+49 ADVSGL
-56 LSQAAECQAKGQ
+56 LKQAALYQAKGQ

-73 NALQQA
+73 NALKQA
-79 LALAQASGDKR
+79 LGQAQAVGDKR

-95 KNNLASLWILASSK
+95 KNNLASLWILASRK
-109 YRAPTEQPDL
+109 YREPTEEPDI
-119 YLLDGL
+119 YLLEAL
-125 KIAEELGDKSLESSI
+125 KIAEEQGDKSLESSI
-140 RSNLGN
+140 RANLGN

-159 NFKQAVEQADK
+159 NFKQAVDQADK
-170 DRNQGLAA
+170 DGNHELAA

-184 ATAAAFHGSMSLA
+184 ATAAAFHGSMSTA
-197 ADYAGAAEANIAK
+197 AEYAGAAEVNIAK
-210 AENGR
+210 IADGR
-215 DRALLYIK
+215 DKALLHIK
-223 LGDAYSRMMDSAV
+223 LGDVYSRMMDNAAN
-236 DREQRGVYL
+236 REQRGVYL
-245 AKGGE
+245 SKGGE
-250 QYRQSVIEARK
+250 QYHKSVTEARK
-261 AGDEASQAYS
+261 VGDEASQAYS

-296 RMAQKHDLYDAMY
+296 RLAQKNRLYDAMY
-309 QWQWLVGRMHN
+309 QWQWLIGRLHN
-320 QLGERDRAIDAY
+320 QLGNHDRAIDAY

-337 NLTSIR
+337 NLSSIR
-343 GDLAIVYG
+343 NDLAIVYG
-351 NVNSPTTFRDSVGP
+351 NDNSPTTFRDSVGP
-365 IYYELADLLLRKADE
+365 VYYELADLLLKKADE
-380 TQDETARTALLVEAR
+380 VEDDSARIALLVEAR
-395 ETVEALKGAE
+395 DTVEALKGAE

-413 CVNMVNA
+413 CANMVNA
-420 GAKGIGQMSPTAAI
+420 GAKSIGQMSPTAAI

-449 TKSGLKKVTVDVPSR
+449 TKSGLKKVTVNVPSR
-464 RLMDQAL
+464 RLMDQAR

-479 RTTYFFKGHG
+479 RTTYFFKGHA

-525 AALFDGEKYLLEQY
+525 AALFDGKKYLLEQY

-584 ELISKS
+584 ELIAKS
-590 FAPTQLMDG
+590 FAVTQLMDA

-605 LENTFMRNDYRY
+605 LENTFLRNDYRF
-617 VHIASHGQFSGQADS
+617 VHIASHGQFSGRAES

-668 CQTAAGDDK
+668 CQTAAGDEK

-720 GATKAKALQHA
+720 GTTKAKALQHA

-749 YIMIGNWL
+749 YLMIGNWL

>member
-1 MTMKTQTGNYANSF
+1 MTMKIRTENHAHSL
-15 LIGLVLMGAL
+15 LIGLALVGGL

-32 AAGCGATTAI
+32 AAES
-42 LILKELK
+42 KS
-49 RADVSGL
+49 ADVSGL
-56 LSQAAECQAKGQ
+56 LKQAALYQAKGQ

-73 NALQQA
+73 NALKQA
-79 LALAQASGDKR
+79 LGQAQAVGDKR

-95 KNNLASLWILASSK
+95 KNNLASLWILASRK
-109 YRAPTEQPDL
+109 YREPTEEPDI
-119 YLLDGL
+119 YLLEAL

-140 RSNLGN
+140 RANLGN

-159 NFKQAVEQADK
+159 NFKQSVDQADK
-170 DRNQGLAA
+170 DGNHELAA

-184 ATAAAFHGSMSLA
+184 ATAAAFHGSMSTA
-197 ADYAGAAEANIAK
+197 AEYAGAAEVNIAK
-210 AENGR
+210 ISDGR
-215 DRALLYIK
+215 DKALLHIK
-223 LGDAYSRMMDSAV
+223 LGDVYSRMMDNAAN
-236 DREQRGVYL
+236 REQRGVYL

-250 QYRQSVIEARK
+250 QYHKSVTEARK
-261 AGDEASQAYS
+261 VGDEASQAYS

-296 RMAQKHDLYDAMY
+296 RLAQKNRLYDAMY
-309 QWQWLVGRMHN
+309 QWQWLIGRLHN
-320 QLGERDRAIDAY
+320 QLGNHDRAIDAY

-337 NLTSIR
+337 NLSSIR
-343 GDLAIVYG
+343 NDLAIVYG
-351 NVNSPTTFRDSVGP
+351 NDNSPTTFRDSVGP
-365 IYYELADLLLRKADE
+365 VYYELADLLLKKADE
-380 TQDETARTALLVEAR
+380 VEDDSERTALLVEAR
-395 ETVEALKGAE
+395 ATVEALKGAE

-413 CVNMVNA
+413 CANMVNA
-420 GAKGIGQMSPTAAI
+420 GAKSVGEMSPTAAI

-449 TKSGLKKVTVDVPSR
+449 TKSGLKKVTVNVPSR
-464 RLMDQAL
+464 RLMDQAR

-479 RTTYFFKGHG
+479 RTTYFFKGHA

-525 AALFDGEKYLLEQY
+525 AALFDGKKYLLEQY

-564 SGLAAERHGFPGLP
+564 SGLAVERHGFPGLP

-584 ELISKS
+584 ELIAKS
-590 FAPTQLMDG
+590 FAPTQLMDA

-605 LENTFMRNDYRY
+605 LENTFLRNDYRF
-617 VHIASHGQFSGQADS
+617 VHIASHGQFSGRAES

-720 GATKAKALQHA
+720 GTTKAKALQHA

-749 YIMIGNWL
+749 YLMIGNWL

>member
-1 MTMKTQTGNYANSF
+1 MTMKIQTANHAHSL
-15 LIGLVLMGAL
+15 LIGLALVGGL

-32 AAGCGATTAI
+32 AADS
-42 LILKELK
+42 KS
-49 RADVSGL
+49 ADVSGL
-56 LSQAAECQAKGQ
+56 LNQAAAYQAKGQ
-68 VNLAQ
+68 VNLAEGT
-73 NALQQA
+73 LKQA
-79 LALAQASGDKR
+79 LGQAQAVGDKR
-90 TEALV
+90 TAALV
-95 KNNLASLWILASSK
+95 KNNLASLWILASRK
-109 YRAPTEQPDL
+109 YRDPTEEPDI
-119 YLLDGL
+119 YLLEAL
-125 KIAEELGDKSLESSI
+125 KIAEEIEDKPLESSI
-140 RSNLGN
+140 RANLGN

-159 NFKQAVEQADK
+159 NFKQAVGQADK
-170 DRNQGLAA
+170 DGNDELAA

-184 ATAAAFHGSMSLA
+184 ATAAAFHGSMSMAAELA
-197 ADYAGAAEANIAK
+197 GPAEANIAK
-210 AENGR
+210 SNER
-215 DRALLYIK
+215 DKALLHIK
-223 LGDAYSRMMDSAV
+223 LGDVYSRMMDNAA

-250 QYRQSVIEARK
+250 QYHKSVLAARK
-261 AGDEASQAYS
+261 AGDEPSQAYA

-296 RMAQKHDLYDAMY
+296 RLAQKHELPDAVY
-309 QWQWLVGRMHN
+309 QWQWLVGRLHN
-320 QLGERDRAIDAY
+320 QLGDRDRAIDAY

-351 NVNSPTTFRDSVGP
+351 NDNSPTTFRDSVGP
-365 IYYELADLLLRKADE
+365 VYYELADLLLKKADE
-380 TQDETARTALLVEAR
+380 VEGDEARTALLVEAR
-395 ETVEALKGAE
+395 ATVEALKGAE

-413 CVNMVNA
+413 CANMVNA
-420 GAKGIGQMSPTAAI
+420 GAKSVGEMSPTAAI

-464 RLMDQAL
+464 RLMDQAR

-507 GVDTLVFVPD
+507 DVDTLGFVPD

-525 AALFDGEKYLLEQY
+525 AALFDGEKYLIEQY
-539 AVGVAP
+539 AVAVAP

-590 FAPTQLMDG
+590 FSPTVLMDD

-605 LENTFMRNDYRY
+605 LENIFLRNDYRY
-617 VHIASHGQFSGQADS
+617 VHIASHGQFSGRADS

-694 LASLWFVSDQASAL
+694 LATLWFVSDQASAL

-720 GATKAKALQHA
+720 GTSKAKALQHA

-749 YIMIGNWL
+749 YLMIGNWL

>member
-1 MTMKTQTGNYANSF
+1 MTMKIQTANHAHSL
-15 LIGLVLMGAL
+15 LIGLALVGGL

-32 AAGCGATTAI
+32 AADS
-42 LILKELK
+42 KS
-49 RADVSGL
+49 ADVSGL
-56 LSQAAECQAKGQ
+56 LNQAAAYQAKGQ
-68 VNLAQ
+68 VNLAEGT
-73 NALQQA
+73 LKQA
-79 LALAQASGDKR
+79 LGQAQAVGDKR

-95 KNNLASLWILASSK
+95 KNNLASLWILASRK
-109 YRAPTEQPDL
+109 YRDPTEEPDI
-119 YLLDGL
+119 YLLEAL
-125 KIAEELGDKSLESSI
+125 KIAEEIEDKPLESSI
-140 RSNLGN
+140 RANLGN

-159 NFKQAVEQADK
+159 NFKQAVGQADK
-170 DRNQGLAA
+170 DGNDELAA

-184 ATAAAFHGSMSLA
+184 ATAAAFHGSMSMA
-197 ADYAGAAEANIAK
+197 AELAGAAEANIAK
-210 AENGR
+210 SNER
-215 DRALLYIK
+215 DKALLHIK
-223 LGDAYSRMMDSAV
+223 LGDVYSRMMDNAA

-250 QYRQSVIEARK
+250 QYHKSVLAARK
-261 AGDEASQAYS
+261 AGDEPSQAYA

-296 RMAQKHDLYDAMY
+296 RLAQKHELPDAVY
-309 QWQWLVGRMHN
+309 QWQWLVGRLHN
-320 QLGERDRAIDAY
+320 QLGDRDRAIDAY

-351 NVNSPTTFRDSVGP
+351 NDNSPTTFRDSVGP
-365 IYYELADLLLRKADE
+365 VYYELADLLLKKADE
-380 TQDETARTALLVEAR
+380 VEGDEARTALLVEAR
-395 ETVEALKGAE
+395 ATVEALKGAE

-413 CVNMVNA
+413 CANMVNA
-420 GAKGIGQMSPTAAI
+420 GAKSVGEMSPTAAI

-449 TKSGLKKVTVDVPSR
+449 TKSGLKKVTVDVPNR
-464 RLMDQAL
+464 RLMDQAR

-507 GVDTLVFVPD
+507 DVDTLVFVPD

-525 AALFDGEKYLLEQY
+525 AALFDGEKYLIEQY
-539 AVGVAP
+539 AVAVAP

-590 FAPTQLMDG
+590 FSPTVLMDG

-605 LENTFMRNDYRY
+605 LENTFLRNDYRY
-617 VHIASHGQFSGQADS
+617 VHIASHGQFSGRADS

-694 LASLWFVSDQASAL
+694 LATLWFVSDQASAL

-720 GATKAKALQHA
+720 GTSKAKALQHA

-749 YIMIGNWL
+749 YLMIGNWL

>member
-1 MTMKTQTGNYANSF
+1 MTMKTRTENHTHSL
-15 LIGLVLMGAL
+15 LIGLALVGGL

-32 AAGCGATTAI
+32 AAES
-42 LILKELK
+42 KS
-49 RADVSGL
+49 ADVSGL
-56 LSQAAECQAKGQ
+56 LKQAALYQAKGQ

-73 NALQQA
+73 NALKQA
-79 LALAQASGDKR
+79 LGQAQAVGDKR
-90 TEALV
+90 TESLV
-95 KNNLASLWILASSK
+95 KNNLASLWILASRK
-109 YRAPTEQPDL
+109 YREPTEEPDI
-119 YLLDGL
+119 YLLEAL

-140 RSNLGN
+140 RANLGN

-159 NFKQAVEQADK
+159 NFKQAVDQADK
-170 DRNQGLAA
+170 DGNHELAS

-184 ATAAAFHGSMSLA
+184 ATAAAFHGSMSTA
-197 ADYAGAAEANIAK
+197 AEYAGAAEVNIAK
-210 AENGR
+210 IADGR
-215 DRALLYIK
+215 DKALLHIK
-223 LGDAYSRMMDSAV
+223 LGDVYSRMMDNAAN
-236 DREQRGVYL
+236 REQRGLYL

-250 QYRQSVIEARK
+250 QYRKSVTEARK
-261 AGDEASQAYS
+261 VGDEASQAYS

-296 RMAQKHDLYDAMY
+296 GLAQKNRLYDAMY
-309 QWQWLVGRMHN
+309 QWQWLIGRLHN
-320 QLGERDRAIDAY
+320 QLGNRDRAIGAY

-337 NLTSIR
+337 NLSSIR
-343 GDLAIVYG
+343 NDLAIVYG
-351 NVNSPTTFRDSVGP
+351 NDNSPTTFRDSVGP
-365 IYYELADLLLRKADE
+365 VYYELADLLLKKADE
-380 TQDETARTALLVEAR
+380 VKDDSARIALLVEAR
-395 ETVEALKGAE
+395 DTVEALKGAE

-413 CVNMVNA
+413 CANMVNA
-420 GAKGIGQMSPTAAI
+420 GAKSIGQMSPTAAI

-449 TKSGLKKVTVDVPSR
+449 TKSGLKKVTVNVPSR
-464 RLMDQAL
+464 RLMDQAR

-479 RTTYFFKGHG
+479 RTTYFFKSHA

-497 EPIKKILEAD
+497 EPIKKTLEAD

-525 AALFDGEKYLLEQY
+525 AALFDGKKYLLEQY

-584 ELISKS
+584 ELIAKS
-590 FAPTQLMDG
+590 FAATQLMDA

-605 LENTFMRNDYRY
+605 LENKFLRNDYRF
-617 VHIASHGQFSGQADS
+617 VHIASHGQFSGRAES

-668 CQTAAGDDK
+668 CQTAAGDEK

-720 GATKAKALQHA
+720 GTTKAKALQHA

-749 YIMIGNWL
+749 YLMIGNWL

>member
-1 MTMKTQTGNYANSF
+1 MTMKIQTANHAHSL
-15 LIGLVLMGAL
+15 LIGLALVGGL

-32 AAGCGATTAI
+32 AADS
-42 LILKELK
+42 KS
-49 RADVSGL
+49 ADVSGL
-56 LSQAAECQAKGQ
+56 LNQAAAYQAKGQ

-73 NALQQA
+73 GTLKQA
-79 LALAQASGDKR
+79 LGQAQAVGDKR

-95 KNNLASLWILASSK
+95 KNNLASLWILASRK
-109 YRAPTEQPDL
+109 YRDPTEEPDI
-119 YLLDGL
+119 YLLEAL
-125 KIAEELGDKSLESSI
+125 KIAEEIEDKPLESSI
-140 RSNLGN
+140 RANLGN

-159 NFKQAVEQADK
+159 NFKQAVGQADK
-170 DRNQGLAA
+170 DGNDELAA

-184 ATAAAFHGSMSLA
+184 ATAAAFHGSMSMAAELA
-197 ADYAGAAEANIAK
+197 GTAEANIAK
-210 AENGR
+210 SNER
-215 DRALLYIK
+215 DKALLHIK
-223 LGDAYSRMMDSAV
+223 LGDVYSRMMDNAA

-250 QYRQSVIEARK
+250 QYHKSVLAARK
-261 AGDEASQAYS
+261 AGDEPSQAYA

-296 RMAQKHDLYDAMY
+296 RLAQKHELPDAVY
-309 QWQWLVGRMHN
+309 QWQWLVGRLHN
-320 QLGERDRAIDAY
+320 QLGDRDRAIDAY

-351 NVNSPTTFRDSVGP
+351 NDNSPTTFRDSVGP
-365 IYYELADLLLRKADE
+365 VYYELADLLLKKADE
-380 TQDETARTALLVEAR
+380 VEGDEARIALLVEASA
-395 ETVEALKGAE
+395 TVEALKGAE

-413 CVNMVNA
+413 CANMVNA
-420 GAKGIGQMSPTAAI
+420 GAKSVGEMSPTAAI

-464 RLMDQAL
+464 RLMDQAR

-507 GVDTLVFVPD
+507 DVDTLVFVPD

-525 AALFDGEKYLLEQY
+525 AALFDGEKYLFEQY
-539 AVGVAP
+539 AVAVAP

-590 FAPTQLMDG
+590 FSPTVLMDD

-605 LENTFMRNDYRY
+605 LENIFLRNDYRY
-617 VHIASHGQFSGQADS
+617 VHIASHGQFSGRADS

-694 LASLWFVSDQASAL
+694 LATLWFVSDQASAL
-708 MVDEFYRALAKP
+708 MVDEFYRDLAKP
-720 GATKAKALQHA
+720 GTSKSNSLQHA

-749 YIMIGNWL
+749 YLMIGNWL

>member
-1 MTMKTQTGNYANSF
+1 MTMKTRTENHTHSL
-15 LIGLVLMGAL
+15 LIGLALVGGL

-32 AAGCGATTAI
+32 AAES
-42 LILKELK
+42 KS
-49 RADVSGL
+49 ADVSGL
-56 LSQAAECQAKGQ
+56 LKQAALYQAKGQ

-73 NALQQA
+73 NTLKQA
-79 LALAQASGDKR
+79 LGQAQAVGDKR

-95 KNNLASLWILASSK
+95 KNNLASLWILASRK
-109 YRAPTEQPDL
+109 YREPTEEPDI
-119 YLLDGL
+119 YLLEAL

-140 RSNLGN
+140 RANLGN

-159 NFKQAVEQADK
+159 NFKQAVDQADK
-170 DRNQGLAA
+170 DGNHELAA

-184 ATAAAFHGSMSLA
+184 ATAAAFHGSMSTA
-197 ADYAGAAEANIAK
+197 AEYAGAAEVNIAK
-210 AENGR
+210 IADGR
-215 DRALLYIK
+215 DKALLHIK
-223 LGDAYSRMMDSAV
+223 LGDVYSRMMDNAAN
-236 DREQRGVYL
+236 REQRGVYL

-250 QYRQSVIEARK
+250 QYHKSVTEARK
-261 AGDEASQAYS
+261 VGDEASQAYS

-296 RMAQKHDLYDAMY
+296 RLAQKNGLYDAMY
-309 QWQWLVGRMHN
+309 QWQWLIGRLHN
-320 QLGERDRAIDAY
+320 QLGNHDRAIDAY

-337 NLTSIR
+337 NLSSIR
-343 GDLAIVYG
+343 NDLAIVYG
-351 NVNSPTTFRDSVGP
+351 NDNSPTTFRDSVGP
-365 IYYELADLLLRKADE
+365 VYYELADLLLKKADE
-380 TQDETARTALLVEAR
+380 VEADSARIALLVEAR
-395 ETVEALKGAE
+395 DTVEALKGAE

-413 CVNMVNA
+413 CANMVNA
-420 GAKGIGQMSPTAAI
+420 GAKSIGQMSPTAAI

-449 TKSGLKKVTVDVPSR
+449 TKSGLKKVTVNVPSR
-464 RLMDQAL
+464 RLMDQAR

-479 RTTYFFKGHG
+479 RTTYFFKGHA

-525 AALFDGEKYLLEQY
+525 AALFDGKKYLLEQY

-584 ELISKS
+584 ELVAKS
-590 FAPTQLMDG
+590 FAATQLMDA
-599 TFLKDD
+599 TFLKED
-605 LENTFMRNDYRY
+605 LENTFLRNDYRF
-617 VHIASHGQFSGQADS
+617 VHIASHGQFSGRAES

-720 GATKAKALQHA
+720 GTTKAKALQHA

-749 YIMIGNWL
+749 YLMIGNWL

>member
-1 MTMKTQTGNYANSF
+1 MIMKIRTENHTHSL
-15 LIGLVLMGAL
+15 LIGLALMGGL
-25 LLPALGQ
+25 LLPVLGQ
-32 AAGCGATTAI
+32 AAES
-42 LILKELK
+42 KS
-49 RADVSGL
+49 ADVSGL
-56 LSQAAECQAKGQ
+56 LKQAALYQAKGQ

-73 NALQQA
+73 NALKQA
-79 LALAQASGDKR
+79 LGQAQAVGDKR

-95 KNNLASLWILASSK
+95 KNNLASLWILASRK
-109 YRAPTEQPDL
+109 YREPTEEPDI
-119 YLLDGL
+119 YLLEAL
-125 KIAEELGDKSLESSI
+125 KIAEEQGDKSLESSI
-140 RSNLGN
+140 RANLGN

-159 NFKQAVEQADK
+159 NFKQAVDQADK
-170 DRNQGLAA
+170 AENHELAA

-184 ATAAAFHGSMSLA
+184 TAAAAFHGSMSLA
-197 ADYAGAAEANIAK
+197 EEYAGAAEGNIAK
-210 AENGR
+210 TADGR
-215 DRALLYIK
+215 DKALLHIK
-223 LGDAYSRMMDSAV
+223 LGDIYSRMMDSAT
-236 DREQRGVYL
+236 DREQRGRYL
-245 AKGGE
+245 AKGGK
-250 QYRQSVIEARK
+250 QYRNSVAAARQV
-261 AGDEASQAYS
+261 GDEPSQAYS

-284 YAEALQLSRAAL
+284 YAEALELSRAAL
-296 RMAQKHDLYDAMY
+296 RLAQKHELHDAVY
-309 QWQWLVGRMHN
+309 QWQWLIGRLHN
-320 QLGERDRAIDAY
+320 QLGNRDRAIGAY

-337 NLTSIR
+337 NLSSIR
-343 GDLAIVYG
+343 SDLAIVYG
-351 NVNSPTTFRDSVGP
+351 NENSPTTFRDSVGP
-365 IYYELADLLLRKADE
+365 IYYELADLILKKADE
-380 TQDETARTALLVEAR
+380 VKDDSVRTALLVEAR
-395 ETVEALKGAE
+395 DTVEALKGAE

-413 CVNMVNA
+413 CANMVNA
-420 GAKGIGQMSPTAAI
+420 GARSIGQMSPTAAI

-449 TKSGLKKVTVDVPSR
+449 TKSGLKKVTVNVPSR
-464 RLMDQAL
+464 RLMDQAR

-489 EALYAWII
+489 EALYAWLI

-507 GVDTLVFVPD
+507 AVDTLVFVPD

-525 AALFDGEKYLLEQY
+525 SGLFDGEKYLLEQY

-590 FAPTQLMDG
+590 FAPTELMDG

-605 LENTFMRNDYRY
+605 LEDTFLRNDYRY
-617 VHIASHGQFSGQADS
+617 VHIASHGQFSGKADS

-720 GATKAKALQHA
+720 GTTKAKALQHA

>member
-1 MTMKTQTGNYANSF
+1 MTMKIQTANHAHSL
-15 LIGLVLMGAL
+15 LIGLALVGGL

-32 AAGCGATTAI
+32 AADS
-42 LILKELK
+42 KS
-49 RADVSGL
+49 ADVSGL
-56 LSQAAECQAKGQ
+56 LNQAAAYQAKGQ

-73 NALQQA
+73 GTLKQA
-79 LALAQASGDKR
+79 LGQAQAVGDKR

-95 KNNLASLWILASSK
+95 KNNLASLWILASRK
-109 YRAPTEQPDL
+109 YRDPTEEPDI
-119 YLLDGL
+119 YLLEAL
-125 KIAEELGDKSLESSI
+125 KIAEEIEDKPLESSI
-140 RSNLGN
+140 RANLGN

-159 NFKQAVEQADK
+159 NFKQAVGQADK
-170 DRNQGLAA
+170 DGNDELAA

-184 ATAAAFHGSMSLA
+184 ATAAAFHGSMSMA
-197 ADYAGAAEANIAK
+197 AELAGAAEANIAK
-210 AENGR
+210 SNER
-215 DRALLYIK
+215 DKALLHIK
-223 LGDAYSRMMDSAV
+223 LGDVYSRMMDNAA

-250 QYRQSVIEARK
+250 QYHKSVLAARK
-261 AGDEASQAYS
+261 AGDEPSQAYA

-296 RMAQKHDLYDAMY
+296 RLAQKHELPDAVY
-309 QWQWLVGRMHN
+309 QWQWLVGRLHN
-320 QLGERDRAIDAY
+320 QLGDRDRAIDAY

-351 NVNSPTTFRDSVGP
+351 NDNSPTTFRDSVGP
-365 IYYELADLLLRKADE
+365 VYYELADLLLKKADE
-380 TQDETARTALLVEAR
+380 VEGDEARTALLVEAR
-395 ETVEALKGAE
+395 ATVEALKGAE

-413 CVNMVNA
+413 CANMVNA
-420 GAKGIGQMSPTAAI
+420 GAKSVGEMSPTAAI

-464 RLMDQAL
+464 RLMDQAR

-507 GVDTLVFVPD
+507 DVDTLVFVPD

-525 AALFDGEKYLLEQY
+525 AALFDGEKYLIEQY
-539 AVGVAP
+539 AVAVAP

-590 FAPTQLMDG
+590 FSPTVLMDG

-605 LENTFMRNDYRY
+605 LENIFLRNDYRY
-617 VHIASHGQFSGQADS
+617 VHIASHGQFSGRADS

-694 LASLWFVSDQASAL
+694 LATLWFVSDQASAL

-720 GATKAKALQHA
+720 GTSKAKALQHA

-749 YIMIGNWL
+749 YLMIGNWL

>member
-1 MTMKTQTGNYANSF
+1 MTMKIQTANHAHSL
-15 LIGLVLMGAL
+15 LIGLALVGGL

-32 AAGCGATTAI
+32 AADS
-42 LILKELK
+42 KS
-49 RADVSGL
+49 ADVSGL
-56 LSQAAECQAKGQ
+56 LNQAAAYQAKGQ

-73 NALQQA
+73 GTLKQA
-79 LALAQASGDKR
+79 LGQAQAVGDKR

-95 KNNLASLWILASSK
+95 KNNLASLWILASRK
-109 YRAPTEQPDL
+109 YRDPTEEPDI
-119 YLLDGL
+119 YLLEAL
-125 KIAEELGDKSLESSI
+125 KIAEEIEDKPLESSI
-140 RSNLGN
+140 RANLGN

-159 NFKQAVEQADK
+159 NFKQAVGQADK
-170 DRNQGLAA
+170 DGNDELAA

-184 ATAAAFHGSMSLA
+184 ATAAAFHGSMSMAAELA
-197 ADYAGAAEANIAK
+197 GTAEANIAK
-210 AENGR
+210 SNER
-215 DRALLYIK
+215 DKALLHIK
-223 LGDAYSRMMDSAV
+223 LGDVYSRMMDNAA

-250 QYRQSVIEARK
+250 QYHKSVLAARK
-261 AGDEASQAYS
+261 AGDEPSQAYA

-296 RMAQKHDLYDAMY
+296 RLAQKHELPDAVY
-309 QWQWLVGRMHN
+309 QWQWLVGRLHN
-320 QLGERDRAIDAY
+320 QLGDRDRAIDAY
-332 KTAVD
+332 KTAID

-351 NVNSPTTFRDSVGP
+351 NDNSPTTFRDSVGP
-365 IYYELADLLLRKADE
+365 VYYELADLLLKKADE
-380 TQDETARTALLVEAR
+380 VEGDEARTALLVEAR
-395 ETVEALKGAE
+395 ATVEALKGAE

-413 CVNMVNA
+413 CANMVNA
-420 GAKGIGQMSPTAAI
+420 GAKSVGEMSPTAAI

-464 RLMDQAL
+464 RLMDQAR

-507 GVDTLVFVPD
+507 DVDTLVFVPD

-525 AALFDGEKYLLEQY
+525 AALFDGEKYLIEQY
-539 AVGVAP
+539 AVAVAP

-590 FAPTQLMDG
+590 FSPTVLMDD

-605 LENTFMRNDYRY
+605 LENIFLRNDYRY
-617 VHIASHGQFSGQADS
+617 VHIASHGQFSGRADS

-694 LASLWFVSDQASAL
+694 LATLWFVSDQASAL

-720 GATKAKALQHA
+720 GTSKAKALQHA

-749 YIMIGNWL
+749 YLMIGNWL

>member
-1 MTMKTQTGNYANSF
+1 MIMKIRTENHTHSL
-15 LIGLVLMGAL
+15 LIGLALMGGL
-25 LLPALGQ
+25 LLPVLGQ
-32 AAGCGATTAI
+32 AAES
-42 LILKELK
+42 KS
-49 RADVSGL
+49 ADVSGL
-56 LSQAAECQAKGQ
+56 LKQAALYQAKGQ

-73 NALQQA
+73 NALKQA
-79 LALAQASGDKR
+79 LGQAQAVGDKR

-95 KNNLASLWILASSK
+95 KNNLASLWILASRK
-109 YRAPTEQPDL
+109 YREPTEEPDI
-119 YLLDGL
+119 YLLEAL
-125 KIAEELGDKSLESSI
+125 KIAEEQGDKSLESSI
-140 RSNLGN
+140 RANLGN

-159 NFKQAVEQADK
+159 NFKQAVDQADK
-170 DRNQGLAA
+170 AENHELAA

-184 ATAAAFHGSMSLA
+184 TAAAAFHGSMSLA
-197 ADYAGAAEANIAK
+197 EEYAGAAEGNIAK
-210 AENGR
+210 TADGR
-215 DRALLYIK
+215 DKALLHIK
-223 LGDAYSRMMDSAV
+223 LGDIYSRMMDSAT
-236 DREQRGVYL
+236 DRGQRGRYL
-245 AKGGE
+245 AKGGK
-250 QYRQSVIEARK
+250 QYRNSVAAARQV
-261 AGDEASQAYS
+261 GDEPSQAYS

-284 YAEALQLSRAAL
+284 YAEALELSRAAL
-296 RMAQKHDLYDAMY
+296 RLAQKHELHDAAY
-309 QWQWLVGRMHN
+309 QWQWLIGRLHN
-320 QLGERDRAIDAY
+320 QLGNRDRAIGAY

-337 NLTSIR
+337 NLSSIR
-343 GDLAIVYG
+343 SDLAIVYG
-351 NVNSPTTFRDSVGP
+351 NENSPTTFRDSVGP
-365 IYYELADLLLRKADE
+365 IYYELADLILKKADE
-380 TQDETARTALLVEAR
+380 VKDDSVRTALLVEAR
-395 ETVEALKGAE
+395 DTVEALKGAE

-413 CVNMVNA
+413 CANMVNA
-420 GAKGIGQMSPTAAI
+420 GARSIGQMSPTAAI

-449 TKSGLKKVTVDVPSR
+449 TKSGLKKVTVNVPSR
-464 RLMDQAL
+464 RLMDQAR

-489 EALYAWII
+489 EALYAWLI

-507 GVDTLVFVPD
+507 AVDTLVFVPD

-525 AALFDGEKYLLEQY
+525 SGLFDGEKYLLEQY

-590 FAPTQLMDG
+590 FAPTELMDG

-605 LENTFMRNDYRY
+605 LEDTFLRNDYRY
-617 VHIASHGQFSGQADS
+617 VHIASHGQFSGKADS

-720 GATKAKALQHA
+720 GTTKAKALQHA

>member
-1 MTMKTQTGNYANSF
+1 L
-15 LIGLVLMGAL
+15 LIGLALVGGL

-32 AAGCGATTAI
+32 AADS
-42 LILKELK
+42 KS
-49 RADVSGL
+49 ADVSGL
-56 LSQAAECQAKGQ
+56 LNQAAAYQAKGQ
-68 VNLAQ
+68 VNLAEGT
-73 NALQQA
+73 LKQA
-79 LALAQASGDKR
+79 LGQTQAVGDKR

-95 KNNLASLWILASSK
+95 KNNLASLWILASRK
-109 YRAPTEQPDL
+109 YREPTEEPDI
-119 YLLDGL
+119 YLLEAL
-125 KIAEELGDKSLESSI
+125 KIAEEIEDKPLESSI
-140 RSNLGN
+140 RANLGN

-159 NFKQAVEQADK
+159 NFKQAVDQADK
-170 DRNQGLAA
+170 DGNHELAA

-184 ATAAAFHGSMSLA
+184 ATAAAFHGSMSMA
-197 ADYAGAAEANIAK
+197 AELAGAAEANIAK
-210 AENGR
+210 SNER
-215 DRALLYIK
+215 DKALLHIK
-223 LGDAYSRMMDSAV
+223 LGDVYSRMMDNAAN
-236 DREQRGVYL
+236 REQRGVYL

-250 QYRQSVIEARK
+250 QYHKSVLAARK
-261 AGDEASQAYS
+261 AGDEPSQAYA

-296 RMAQKHDLYDAMY
+296 RLAQKHELPDAVY
-309 QWQWLVGRMHN
+309 QWQWLVGRLHN
-320 QLGERDRAIDAY
+320 QLGDRDRAIDAY

-351 NVNSPTTFRDSVGP
+351 NDNSPTTFRDSVGP
-365 IYYELADLLLRKADE
+365 VYYELADLLLKKADE
-380 TQDETARTALLVEAR
+380 VEGDEARTALLVEAR
-395 ETVEALKGAE
+395 ATVEALKGAE

-413 CVNMVNA
+413 CANMVNV
-420 GAKGIGQMSPTAAI
+420 GAKSVGEMSPTAAI

-449 TKSGLKKVTVDVPSR
+449 SKSGLKKVTVDVPSR
-464 RLMDQAL
+464 RLMDQAR

-507 GVDTLVFVPD
+507 DVDTLVFVPD

-525 AALFDGEKYLLEQY
+525 AALFDGEKYLIEQY
-539 AVGVAP
+539 AVAVAP

-590 FAPTQLMDG
+590 FSPTVLMDG

-605 LENTFMRNDYRY
+605 LENTFLRNDYRY
-617 VHIASHGQFSGQADS
+617 VHIASHGQFSGRADS

-694 LASLWFVSDQASAL
+694 LATLWFVSDQASAL

-720 GATKAKALQHA
+720 GTSKAKALQHA
-731 QTVLRND
+731 QTVLRKD

-749 YIMIGNWL
+749 YLMIGNWL

>member
-1 MTMKTQTGNYANSF
+1 MIMKIRTENHTHSL
-15 LIGLVLMGAL
+15 LIGLALMGGL
-25 LLPALGQ
+25 LLPVLGQ
-32 AAGCGATTAI
+32 AAES
-42 LILKELK
+42 KS
-49 RADVSGL
+49 ADVSGL
-56 LSQAAECQAKGQ
+56 LKQAALYQAKGQ

-73 NALQQA
+73 NALKQA
-79 LALAQASGDKR
+79 LGQAQAVGDKR

-95 KNNLASLWILASSK
+95 KNNLASLWILASRK
-109 YRAPTEQPDL
+109 YREPTEEPDI
-119 YLLDGL
+119 YLLEAL
-125 KIAEELGDKSLESSI
+125 KIAEEQGDKSLESSI
-140 RSNLGN
+140 RANLGN

-159 NFKQAVEQADK
+159 NFKQAVDQADK
-170 DRNQGLAA
+170 AENHELAA

-184 ATAAAFHGSMSLA
+184 TAAAAFHGSMSLA
-197 ADYAGAAEANIAK
+197 EEYAGAAEGNIAK
-210 AENGR
+210 TADGR
-215 DRALLYIK
+215 DKALLHIK
-223 LGDAYSRMMDSAV
+223 LGDIYSRMMDSAT
-236 DREQRGVYL
+236 DREQRGRYL
-245 AKGGE
+245 AKGGK
-250 QYRQSVIEARK
+250 QYRNSVAAARQV
-261 AGDEASQAYS
+261 GDEPSQAYS

-284 YAEALQLSRAAL
+284 YAEALELSRAAL
-296 RMAQKHDLYDAMY
+296 RLAQKHELHDAAY
-309 QWQWLVGRMHN
+309 QWQWLIGRLHN
-320 QLGERDRAIDAY
+320 QLGNRDRAIGAY

-337 NLTSIR
+337 NLSSIR
-343 GDLAIVYG
+343 SDLAIVYG
-351 NVNSPTTFRDSVGP
+351 NENSPTTFRDSVGP
-365 IYYELADLLLRKADE
+365 IYYELADLILKKADE
-380 TQDETARTALLVEAR
+380 VKDDSVRTALLVEAR
-395 ETVEALKGAE
+395 DTVEALKGAE

-413 CVNMVNA
+413 CANMVNA
-420 GAKGIGQMSPTAAI
+420 GARSIGQMSPTAAI

-449 TKSGLKKVTVDVPSR
+449 TKSGLKKVTVNVPSR
-464 RLMDQAL
+464 RLMDQAR

-489 EALYAWII
+489 EALYAWLI

-507 GVDTLVFVPD
+507 AVDTLVFVPD

-525 AALFDGEKYLLEQY
+525 SGLFDGEKYLLEQY

-590 FAPTQLMDG
+590 FAPTELMDG

-605 LENTFMRNDYRY
+605 LEDTFLRNDYRY
-617 VHIASHGQFSGQADS
+617 VHIADS

-720 GATKAKALQHA
+720 GTTKAKALQHA

>member
-1 MTMKTQTGNYANSF
+1 MTINTQITNHALSL
-15 LIGLVLMGAL
+15 LIRCALVGLM
-25 LLPALGQ
+25 LPAFAQ
-32 AAGCGATTAI
+32 AAGSSANSSE
-42 LILKELK
+42 LLK
-49 RADVSGL
+49 
-56 LSQAAECQAKGQ
+56 QAAAYQSKGQ

-73 NALQQA
+73 NVLKQ
-79 LALAQASGDKR
+79 ALAQAQAAGDLR
-90 TEALV
+90 TEAQV
-95 KNNLASLWILASSK
+95 KNNLASLWILASRK
-109 YRAPTEQPDL
+109 YRAPNEEPDI
-119 YLLDGL
+119 YLLESL
-125 KIAEELGDKSLESSI
+125 KIAEGLGDKSLESGI
-140 RSNLGN
+140 RANLGN
-146 LLVGWGN
+146 LLVGMGN

-159 NFKQAVEQADK
+159 NFKQAVEQAEK
-170 DRNQGLAA
+170 DGNQELAA

-184 ATAAAFHGSMSLA
+184 STAAAFHGSMSLA
-197 ADYAGAAEANIAK
+197 EEFAGGAEMNIAK
-210 AENGR
+210 AKNGR
-215 DRALLYIK
+215 DKALLYIK
-223 LGDAYSRMMDSAV
+223 LGDVYSRMMDNAS
-236 DREQRGVYL
+236 DRAQRGAYL
-245 AKGGE
+245 VKGGV
-250 QYRQSVIEARK
+250 QYHKSVLEARK
-261 AGDEASQAYS
+261 VGDEESQTYS

-284 YAEALQLSRAAL
+284 YAEALQLSREAL
-296 RMAQKHDLYDAMY
+296 RLAQNHKLYDAMY
-309 QWQWLVGRMHN
+309 QWQWLVGRLHN
-320 QLGERDRAIDAY
+320 QLGDRDRAIDAY
-332 KTAVD
+332 KTALD

-351 NVNSPTTFRDSVGP
+351 NDNSPTTFRDSVGP
-365 IYYELADLLLRKADE
+365 LYYELADLLLSKADGVN
-380 TQDETARTALLVEAR
+380 DETARTALLVEAR
-395 ETVEALKGAE
+395 DTVEALKGAE

-413 CVNMVNA
+413 CSNMVNA
-420 GAKGIGQMSPTAAI
+420 GAKSIGQMSPTAAI
-434 VYIIPLESRLELLVE
+434 VYIIPLENRVELLVE
-449 TKSGLKKVTVDVPSR
+449 TKSGLKKVTVDVSSR
-464 RLMDQAL
+464 RLMDQAR

-489 EALYAWII
+489 EALYAWLI

-525 AALFDGEKYLLEQY
+525 TALFDGKEYLLEQY

-545 GLSLIESQEA
+545 GLSLIESQKA

-564 SGLAAERHGFPGLP
+564 SGLAVERHGFPGLP
-578 AVVQEA
+578 AVVQES

-590 FAPTQLMDG
+590 FAPTTLMDG
-599 TFLKDD
+599 TFLKGD
-605 LENTFMRNDYRY
+605 LVDTFLRNDFRY
-617 VHIASHGQFSGQADS
+617 VHIASHGQFSGRADS

-720 GATKAKALQHA
+720 GTTKATALQHA

-749 YIMIGNWL
+749 YIIIGNWL

>member
-1 MTMKTQTGNYANSF
+1 MTMKTRTENHTHSL
-15 LIGLVLMGAL
+15 LIGLALVGGL

-32 AAGCGATTAI
+32 AAES
-42 LILKELK
+42 KS
-49 RADVSGL
+49 ADVSGL
-56 LSQAAECQAKGQ
+56 LKQAALYQAKGQ

-73 NALQQA
+73 NALKQA
-79 LALAQASGDKR
+79 LGQAQAVGDKR

-95 KNNLASLWILASSK
+95 KNNLASLWILASRK
-109 YRAPTEQPDL
+109 YRALTEEPDI
-119 YLLDGL
+119 YLLESL
-125 KIAEELGDKSLESSI
+125 KIAEELDDKSLESSI
-140 RSNLGN
+140 RANLGN

-159 NFKQAVEQADK
+159 NFMQAVEQADK
-170 DRNQGLAA
+170 DGNDELAA

-184 ATAAAFHGSMSLA
+184 ATAAVFHGSMSTA
-197 ADYAGAAEANIAK
+197 AEYAGAAEANIAK
-210 AENGR
+210 VENGR
-215 DRALLYIK
+215 DKALLHIK
-223 LGDAYSRMMDSAV
+223 LGDVYSRMMDNAA

-245 AKGGE
+245 AKGGV
-250 QYRQSVIEARK
+250 QYHKSVTEARK
-261 AGDEASQAYS
+261 VGDEASQAYS

-296 RMAQKHDLYDAMY
+296 RLAQKNRLYDAMY
-309 QWQWLVGRMHN
+309 QWQWLIGRLHN
-320 QLGERDRAIDAY
+320 QLGNHDRAIDAY

-337 NLTSIR
+337 NLSSIR
-343 GDLAIVYG
+343 NDLAIVYG
-351 NVNSPTTFRDSVGP
+351 NDNSPTTFRDSVGP
-365 IYYELADLLLRKADE
+365 VYYELADLLLKKADE
-380 TQDETARTALLVEAR
+380 VEDDSARIALLVEAR
-395 ETVEALKGAE
+395 DTVEALKGAE

-413 CVNMVNA
+413 CANMVNA
-420 GAKGIGQMSPTAAI
+420 GAKSIGQMSPTAAI

-449 TKSGLKKVTVDVPSR
+449 TKSGLKKVTVNVPSR
-464 RLMDQAL
+464 RLMDQAR

-479 RTTYFFKGHG
+479 RTTYFFKSHA

-497 EPIKKILEAD
+497 EPIKKILETD

-525 AALFDGEKYLLEQY
+525 AALFDGKKYLLEQY

-584 ELISKS
+584 ELIAKS
-590 FAPTQLMDG
+590 FAATQLMDA

-605 LENTFMRNDYRY
+605 LENMFLRNDYRF
-617 VHIASHGQFSGQADS
+617 VHIASHGQFSGRAES

-720 GATKAKALQHA
+720 GTTKAKALQHA

-749 YIMIGNWL
+749 YLMIGNWL